1 MHKKWISKRMSVALI
16 LSMFV
21 FLGLIYISYDLGS
34 SHGVEMVLSG
44 DAIKDGFER
53 QAQSL
58 ENKNRTI
65 YQELAL
71 LRRQSKIDQV
81 TIEELKKSHKDLMGE
96 LVSVREE
103 LSFYRQVIAPEK
115 ISSLISLQTFKIEP
129 QVEKNTYQ
137 LNLTLVQTK
146 KRRTTLVGSVEIL
159 VEGTYKGKAVTYSYA
174 DITTGAKKITF
185 SFKYFQN
192 IAAKIKIPNGFTPA
206 KVFVRAYL
214 KGKNKTEVNE
224 DYSWAELN

>member
-1 MHKKWISKRMSVALI
+1 MHKEGISKRSIAALV
-16 LSMFV
+16 LSLFV
-21 FLGLIYISYDLGS
+21 FVGIIYISYDLGTN
-34 SHGVEMVLSG
+34 HGIETVLGG

-58 ENKNRTI
+58 EDKNRTI

-71 LRRQSKIDQV
+71 LRRQSKIDKV
-81 TIEELKKSHKDLMGE
+81 TIEELKISHKDLMDE

-115 ISSLISLQTFKIEP
+115 ISALISLQTFKIEP
-129 QVEKNTYQ
+129 QTEKNVYQ

-146 KRRTTLVGSVEIL
+146 KRRSTLVGTVEIL
-159 VEGTYKGKAVTYSYA
+159 VEGTFKGKTITYSHA
-174 DITTGAKKITF
+174 DIAQGDKKIAF

-192 IAAKIKIPNGFTPA
+192 VATKIKLPKDFAPA

-214 KGKNKTEVNE
+214 KGKNKAEVNE